1 MNTVFEPIHNA
12 FFQNQSVV
20 DAEFEFRFGKINDNY
35 FDTDIGEE
43 IFHKILRGLEK
54 YKGCEEIV
62 PIKTS
67 VYSKGDL
74 RMIINEDTDEESFMK
89 KKNIFKNN
97 FKLSEK
103 RFDFRFSLSTETPV
117 QGLDTEDQIMDT
129 VRTKNRISF
138 IRKNLS
144 IDMTVVTG
152 DPSDLDCEEDARYE
166 IELEIIDPKNV
177 KDRNELFNIVKKL
190 FDVLKIIE

>member
-54 YKGCEEIV
+54 YKGWEEIV

-152 DPSDLDCEEDARYE
+152 DPSDLDCEEEARYE

-177 KDRNELFNIVKKL
+177 KDRNELFNIVQKL